1 MRSQCWSSFVGI
13 TVTVCA
19 AATGYIVGRAAPVR
33 AAEGA
38 EVLLEADRAFDRETN
53 ARRIAGWVDW
63 FAEDGRMFPDGRDVI
78 QGKAAIRELM
88 EPLFSH
94 PENSLRWEPIGGDMA
109 ASGELGY
116 TYGRSTLHR
125 PNAAGETGDYFG
137 KYVTI
142 WKKQAD
148 GGWKVEISATAGPG
162 RRPRGAFREVCVGF

>member
-1 MRSQCWSSFVGI
+1 MRGQRWCSLVWI
-13 TVTVCA
+13 TVTVCVGA
-19 AATGYIVGRAAPVR
+19 IGYILGRTAPAR

-38 EVLLEADRAFDRETN
+38 AVLLEADRAFDRETN
-53 ARRIAGWVDW
+53 ARRIDGWVDW

-88 EPLFSH
+88 APLFSR
-94 PENSLRWEPIGGDMA
+94 PENSLRWEPIGGDIA

-116 TYGRSTLHR
+116 TFGHSTSRR
-125 PNAAGETGDYFG
+125 PNAAGETGDHFG

-148 GGWKVEISATAGPG
+148 GGWKVVLDIGNSKP
-162 RRPRGAFREVCVGF
+162 RP